1 MIPGKEH
8 SMLKEEHISTEA
20 RRFNIRVY
28 GLCINDGWVLITDEF
43 RLGIYMTKFPG
54 GALEFGE
61 GTIDCLRRE
70 FREELRTEI
79 GKIAHYYT
87 TDFYQPTTLLPSN
100 MQLLNI
106 YYLVTLLEPYGFQ
119 TTNKRFDI
127 PAIDG
132 AQAFRR
138 LRVKEL
144 TEAEFTFPIDQ
155 YLVSKLK
162 SDFS

>member
-1 MIPGKEH
+1 
-8 SMLKEEHISTEA
+8 MLKEEQAGTEA

-28 GLCINDGWVLITDEF
+28 GLHIDDGWVLVTDEF

-70 FREELRTEI
+70 FNEELHTEI
-79 GKIAHYYT
+79 GEIAHYYT

-100 MQLLNI
+100 MQLMNI
-106 YYLVTLLEPYGFQ
+106 YYLVSLLEPYGFS
-119 TTNKRFDI
+119 TTSRRFDI

-138 LRVKEL
+138 LRIREL
-144 TEAEFTFPIDQ
+144 TETEFTFPIDK